1 MIEINETVLGFYFNE
16 NIEFPY
22 DSVLAKHPAFPLI
35 ILWRFT
41 ECNSFHKLPVNGSIR
56 FEVIE
61 DKSIPTL
68 STEEEANLTMFENGI
83 HLRWYKCKW
92 IS

>member
-1 MIEINETVLGFYFNE
+1 MIEINETVLGFYYNGH
-16 NIEFPY
+16 IEFPY
-22 DSVLAKHPAFPLI
+22 DSILAKHPAFPLI

-61 DKSIPTL
+61 EKLIPDL
-68 STEEEANLTMFENGI
+68 SMEEEAYLSMFENGVQ
-83 HLRWYKCKW
+83 LRWYKCKW
-92 IS
+92 VS